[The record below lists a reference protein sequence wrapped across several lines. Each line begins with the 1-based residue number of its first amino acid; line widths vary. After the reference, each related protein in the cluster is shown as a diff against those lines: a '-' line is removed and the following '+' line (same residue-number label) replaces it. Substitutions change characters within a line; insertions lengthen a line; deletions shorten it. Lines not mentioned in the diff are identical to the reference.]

1 MVFLFLLQGLD
12 YYTGLICEASLLD
25 ESVGIGSIAGG
36 GRYDDLVGMFMGEK
50 IPAVGA
56 SVGIERLF
64 SIIENKYKIKNN
76 AKTNKSEVLIAT
88 IGSGMEHEKLKLAS
102 WLWKEGIRAEILYF
116 KEAKPQKQLT
126 EALEKEIPFLIWIG
140 EN

>member
-1 MVFLFLLQGLD
+1 M
-12 YYTGLICEASLLD
+12 
-25 ESVGIGSIAGG
+25 GIGSIAGG